1 MRDRKVFFTTLFWMP
16 IELTIGS
23 FVPRGTR
30 YSSLIGYPLVP
41 PYSVYVWCILGVGYI

>member
-1 MRDRKVFFTTLFWMP
+1 MRDRKVFCTMSFWMP

-41 PYSVYVWCILGVGYI
+41 PYSTIKNSQLRNFP